1 MNKDKLTRE
10 QIKDT
15 GTVFGLIMLIAG
27 FYSGSQF
34 WYKIAFITILLALLA
49 PLLFKYPARYWFVL
63 SEKLGSVVSMIV
75 LSIIYFLIV
84 IPVSFVRKSLK
95 KDPMMIR
102 SFKISG
108 QTGWIER
115 KHKYSPADLNKPF

>member
-27 FYSGSQF
+27 IYTGSQF
-34 WYKIAFITILLALLA
+34 WLKFSFATILLALLV
-49 PLLFKYPARYWFVL
+49 PISFKYPARFWFII
-63 SEKLGSVVSMIV
+63 SEKIGTVVSTIV

-84 IPVSFVRKSLK
+84 IPVSFARRGLK

-102 SFKISG
+102 SFRLRGYS
-108 QTGWIER
+108 GWIER
-115 KHKYSPADLNKPF
+115 KCKYSPADLNKPF